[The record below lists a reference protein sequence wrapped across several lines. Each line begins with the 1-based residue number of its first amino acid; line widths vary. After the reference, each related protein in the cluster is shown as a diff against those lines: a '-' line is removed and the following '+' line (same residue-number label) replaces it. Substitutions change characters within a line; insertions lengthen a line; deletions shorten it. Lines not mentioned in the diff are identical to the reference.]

1 MNIEIFSLISGK
13 ISPSRSEMVEI
24 LQGLKFPSPPCNPE
38 DLQDCHH
45 QFGDLDKWAF
55 YLDALEPLEP
65 LALWCCVV
73 CVVWCGWVGLVKGM
87 HFSQSKNALLLNSY

>member
-1 MNIEIFSLISGK
+1 MNTEIFSLISGK
-13 ISPSRSEMVEI
+13 ISPPRSEMVEI

-45 QFGDLDKWAF
+45 QFGDLDKWAS
-55 YLDALEPLEP
+55 YLGALEP

-73 CVVWCGWVGLVKGM
+73 CGGARERYSFFTIKKCTSTLFILELKR
-87 HFSQSKNALLLNSY
+87 A